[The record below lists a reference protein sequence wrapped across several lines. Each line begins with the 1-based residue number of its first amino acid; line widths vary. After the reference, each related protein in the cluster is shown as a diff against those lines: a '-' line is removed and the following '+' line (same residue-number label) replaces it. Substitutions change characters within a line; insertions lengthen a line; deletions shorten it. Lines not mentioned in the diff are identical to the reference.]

1 MRFAVEINLKNPY
14 FPKDKNRVI
23 LSLLKQLYQNLDEEY
38 YNDLFVEKKT
48 QPKQYTFSLYF
59 GKCKFESETIYVPD
73 QRVMLNFSTIDPKD
87 GIMFYNAFISNKGKS
102 ISIKENEMI
111 IRSIRLIQEKT
122 ITSEEVV
129 FKTMSP
135 IVVREH
141 EGDNKKTWYHP
152 LNTSVGQKQFEKN
165 LRAQLIEYFGE
176 SIQYEFESI
185 QFEYL
190 EAFKVVK
197 VRNYGI
203 EVDSNVGNIK
213 MKAKPFIIEYLYKS
227 GIGSKRGSGF
237 GMVDIIS

>member
-23 LSLLKQLYQNLDEEY
+23 LSLLKQFYQDLDVSY
-38 YNDLFVEKKT
+38 YNDIFVNKKT

-73 QRVMLNFSTIDPKD
+73 QKVMLNFSTIDPKD

-102 ISIKENEMI
+102 ILIKENEMQI
-111 IRSIRLIQEKT
+111 QSIRLIQEKT
-122 ITSEEVV
+122 ITSEDVV

-141 EGDNKKTWYHP
+141 EGDNKKTWYHS
-152 LNTSVGQKQFEKN
+152 LGTIQGRKQFEQN
-165 LRAQLIEYFGE
+165 LRVQLIEYFGE
-176 SIQYEFESI
+176 SIQYELETI
-185 QFEYL
+185 QFEYS

-203 EVDSNVGNIK
+203 EVDSNIGIIK
-213 MKAKPFIIEYLYKS
+213 MKAKPFITEYLYKS